1 MATPDTSPIEVTLLD
16 YAHDDMT
23 RVAGLAAL
31 TGDLPARRMFGQMAD
46 VLDCLRRL
54 DIPTCSNRHRAQM
67 ATELVQ
73 AAIALHATTL
83 QMHAGWLD
91 PEANT
96 NAADIDGLAGLH
108 QLIADVISEQ
118 QWRYAEH
125 RPVPHIAATE
135 TATAAKRLT
144 WLATHLDSIATDR
157 TEP

>member
-54 DIPTCSNRHRAQM
+54 DIPTGSNRHRAQM

-96 NAADIDGLAGLH
+96 N
-108 QLIADVISEQ
+108 
-118 QWRYAEH
+118 
-125 RPVPHIAATE
+125 
-135 TATAAKRLT
+135 
-144 WLATHLDSIATDR
+144 
-157 TEP
+157 